1 MTYADAAMTYRMTY
15 NDFNVTPWHMPWHI
29 PFLFGYV
36 VTMTYDMTYDKMTY
50 QYDICIMTYNM
61 TYISA
66 GRIPHNLPRWHI
78 TWHPICHLICL
89 SICHPDHMSCVYVM
103 VHMSCVYV
111 MLFFSLPMLHFLS
124 PESGVSRYSE
134 SRNIYV
140 LLVLC
145 DELKDS
151 SFT

>member
-15 NDFNVTPWHMPWHI
+15 NDFNVSPWHMPWHI

-50 QYDICIMTYNM
+50 PYDICIMTYNM

-111 MLFFSLPMLHFLS
+111 MLFFSLPMSNLAVNPTVQGL
-124 PESGVSRYSE
+124 PMG
-134 SRNIYV
+134 
-140 LLVLC
+140 C
-145 DELKDS
+145 ATWS
-151 SFT
+151 SQGGLG